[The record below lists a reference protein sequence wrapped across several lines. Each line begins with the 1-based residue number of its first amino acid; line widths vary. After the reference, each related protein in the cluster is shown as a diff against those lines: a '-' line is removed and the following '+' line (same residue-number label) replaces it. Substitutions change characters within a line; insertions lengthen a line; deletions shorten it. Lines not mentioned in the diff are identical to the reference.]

1 MNLEENLNK
10 ILSKYDK
17 LQKKITS
24 DEVINSPKDYAIIS
38 KEISEIL
45 PTVDLIKKF
54 KKVKQE
60 IEDSNLIIEDPKS
73 DNEMKEMAKKELEDL
88 IGIEKEL
95 EKEIQL
101 AVLPK
106 DKDDSKN
113 AVLEIRAGTGGDEAG
128 LFAADLFR
136 MYQR

>member
-17 LQKKITS
+17 LKKKITS

-54 KKVKQE
+54 KKIKQE
-60 IEDSNLIIEDPKS
+60 IKDSNLIIEDPKS
-73 DNEMKEMAKKELEDL
+73 DNEMKEMAKRELF
-88 IGIEKEL
+88 GSRK
-95 EKEIQL
+95 K
-101 AVLPK
+101 
-106 DKDDSKN
+106 
-113 AVLEIRAGTGGDEAG
+113 
-128 LFAADLFR
+128 
-136 MYQR
+136 

>member
-73 DNEMKEMAKKELEDL
+73 DNEMKEMAKKE
-88 IGIEKEL
+88 
-95 EKEIQL
+95 
-101 AVLPK
+101 
-106 DKDDSKN
+106 
-113 AVLEIRAGTGGDEAG
+113 
-128 LFAADLFR
+128 
-136 MYQR
+136 